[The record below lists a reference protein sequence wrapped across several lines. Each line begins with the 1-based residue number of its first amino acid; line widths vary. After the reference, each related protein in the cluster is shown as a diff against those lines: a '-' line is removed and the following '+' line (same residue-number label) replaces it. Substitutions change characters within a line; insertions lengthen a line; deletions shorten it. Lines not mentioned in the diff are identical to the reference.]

1 MVMCSNGHENPKGR
15 NFCGECGIQIIREQ
29 LMFCPRGHG
38 NAVGLNYC
46 GECGAPIGDTATAA
60 VAAASAAT
68 AGSDTGNEGEL
79 WYRNAL
85 GLAAGLTQA
94 TADAEGPTHPGL
106 LPSPEHFRLDVIVVE
121 QECFGS
127 AGCRVVY
134 TLKPIYV
141 GPGSLSGTS
150 FTVVFLI
157 SGGEEPQV
165 GHFTVTNGTATVDH
179 ETMIHTSSASS
190 ILTETATQILPYEP
204 NSYSYSISLT

>member
-106 LPSPEHFRLDVIVVE
+106 LPLRSTS
-121 QECFGS
+121 GS
-127 AGCRVVY
+127 
-134 TLKPIYV
+134 
-141 GPGSLSGTS
+141 
-150 FTVVFLI
+150 
-157 SGGEEPQV
+157 
-165 GHFTVTNGTATVDH
+165 
-179 ETMIHTSSASS
+179 TSSSSSRSASALRVAGLCTHS
-190 ILTETATQILPYEP
+190 SRSTSGRAH
-204 NSYSYSISLT
+204 

>member
-1 MVMCSNGHENPKGR
+1 MVICSNGHENPKDR
-15 NFCGECGIQIIREQ
+15 NFCGECGVQIAREQ

-46 GECGAPIGDTATAA
+46 GECGAPIRDTAIAA
-60 VAAASAAT
+60 SAATSAAT
-68 AGSDTGNEGEL
+68 AGSDMGNEGEL

-94 TADAEGPTHPGL
+94 TADTERSTHSGQ

-121 QECFGS
+121 QQCFGS

-134 TLKPIYV
+134 TLKPTYV
-141 GPGSLSGTS
+141 GPVSLSGTS
-150 FTVVFLI
+150 FTVVYQL
-157 SGGEEPQV
+157 SGGEQPQV

-179 ETMIHTSSASS
+179 ETTINTPSPESK
-190 ILTETATQILPYEP
+190 LTAIATQILPHDP
-204 NSYSYSISLT
+204 NSYSYSVSL

>member
-1 MVMCSNGHENPKGR
+1 MHRSATRRQRLWPLLVLRPQVLTLATKAS
-15 NFCGECGIQIIREQ
+15 CGIGMLLAWPPDSRRP
-29 LMFCPRGHG
+29 LPTRRDP
-38 NAVGLNYC
+38 
-46 GECGAPIGDTATAA
+46 PI
-60 VAAASAAT
+60 
-68 AGSDTGNEGEL
+68 
-79 WYRNAL
+79 
-85 GLAAGLTQA
+85 QA
-94 TADAEGPTHPGL
+94 CFL
-106 LPSPEHFRLDVIVVE
+106 SEHFRLDVIVVE

-190 ILTETATQILPYEP
+190 ILTATATQILPYEP